1 MQPGSLG
8 VGLPMSDSGH
18 RKRGAG
24 QPPVQ
29 ALLRG
34 LDVLRVLN
42 LNGGLS
48 ASEVA
53 KRTGIARI
61 TAFRL
66 LKTLREAGYVVCDE
80 PKKTYRL
87 GPGILELNSRYAK
100 QTWVLQ
106 IAAPFMDELCAEV
119 GWPLVLATNN
129 GPRMIIQHT
138 TRDQT
143 GFWLR
148 MKGPGSQLPLLKSS
162 VGLAF
167 LAHST
172 KSVQADLLRS
182 ARALDGE
189 LTPTMFSDRQGLARL
204 LDGIRSSGIASLRD
218 SWYSESVPLSAIA
231 VPIMRGRT
239 VFAALGLTYYQA
251 SMFSS
256 EAIRKFGGVL
266 KAAAQRIGAEL

>member
-1 MQPGSLG
+1 MSEGAQPK
-8 VGLPMSDSGH
+8 H
-18 RKRGAG
+18 ARGAG
-24 QPPVQ
+24 QPSVQ
-29 ALLRG
+29 SLLRG
-34 LDVLRVLN
+34 LDILRVLN
-42 LNGGLS
+42 LEGGLS
-48 ASEVA
+48 ATEVA
-53 KRTGIARI
+53 KRAGIARI
-61 TAFRL
+61 TAYRL
-66 LKTLREAGYVVCDE
+66 LKTLSAGGYVACDTD
-80 PKKTYRL
+80 KKTYRL
-87 GPGILELNSRYAK
+87 GPGILELNSLYSK

-106 IAAPFMDELCAEV
+106 IAAPFMDELCADI

-129 GPRMIIQHT
+129 GPRMVIQHT

-167 LAHST
+167 LAHSS

-182 ARALDGE
+182 AQALDGE
-189 LTPTMFSDRQGLARL
+189 LTASLFADRPRLARL
-204 LDGIRSSGIASLRD
+204 LDGIRSSGIASVRD
-218 SWYSESVPLSAIA
+218 SWYSESVPLSAVA

-256 EAIRKFGGVL
+256 EAIRKFGTTL
-266 KAAAQRIGAEL
+266 KAAARRIGAEL